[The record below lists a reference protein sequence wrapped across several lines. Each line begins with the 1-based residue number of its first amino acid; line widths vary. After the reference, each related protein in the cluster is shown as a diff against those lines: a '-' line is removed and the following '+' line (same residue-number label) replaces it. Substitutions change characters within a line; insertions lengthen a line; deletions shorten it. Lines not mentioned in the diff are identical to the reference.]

1 MFQFDSDPIYEV
13 DDITH
18 VPLFSDDRDLPEQKL
33 REKRCA
39 WLQRHDQDTCHLTS
53 MLPLIKDLPVRLTD
67 TINRNKKLY
76 RGRRGRIVGW
86 QLHPDTEKVYKDG
99 ECLLSRQP
107 ITIFVKFMD
116 ASWQIKDLEPGVYPL
131 TQFSRT
137 WLVNKKTQIQARRTG
152 FFLIPDFSSTA
163 HMIQGQTLPA
173 IFADAQGLPEAM
185 ERDKEE
191 KSNRSG
197 PPSNMKEEKSNRS
210 RQISAYIS
218 LSRVRTL
225 DSIWMLQPFALSLF
239 QQGPPPGPA
248 ILLDRLLNNKEE
260 TVVEAFER
268 HVAGKPENKSKKC
281 SGMKNLYECL
291 QCKAEKRTYMLP
303 ATAFGADDATQ
314 IYEQIL
320 QQGALSRCLPC
331 KEIARG
337 QRAALGRAP
346 DPALKNGFEGEDDA
360 TCGERVFKCG
370 NCSMTKRE
378 SRFPECI
385 LENEGSVQLKCCNQ
399 CYSLP
404 CVECKKERV
413 DKNGDGKHCVQCVP
427 KQCKV
432 VTNRSG

>member
-268 HVAGKPENKSKKC
+268 HVAGKPEKK
-281 SGMKNLYECL
+281 
-291 QCKAEKRTYMLP
+291 
-303 ATAFGADDATQ
+303 
-314 IYEQIL
+314 
-320 QQGALSRCLPC
+320 
-331 KEIARG
+331 
-337 QRAALGRAP
+337 QR
-346 DPALKNGFEGEDDA
+346 N
-360 TCGERVFKCG
+360 
-370 NCSMTKRE
+370 
-378 SRFPECI
+378 
-385 LENEGSVQLKCCNQ
+385 
-399 CYSLP
+399 
-404 CVECKKERV
+404 
-413 DKNGDGKHCVQCVP
+413 
-427 KQCKV
+427 V
-432 VTNRSG
+432 VA